1 MTKKKQDFFLHMS
14 NVGWGSLRPIPRVC
28 EPARA
33 VNVAGSKV
41 LKDPAG
47 NPPGAELLSDGRGG
61 CSGLSPE
68 PAGPTGRSSGPEVS
82 SAAAV
87 AREEDVVVVDLVVV
101 DAVVVEGGGGG
112 PPAAGGGPAGG
123 GETIVELGLLDMVA
137 EEDDEAEVDAVDAA
151 EVVEEELMT
160 GAGGATG
167 RLGARPPV
175 SIGCALLE
183 EGTLLEPEVIVPVE
197 AVTIC

>member
-1 MTKKKQDFFLHMS
+1 MTKKKEDFFLHMS

-123 GETIVELGLLDMVA
+123 GETIVELGLLDVVA
-137 EEDDEAEVDAVDAA
+137 EEDEEAEVDADDAA